1 MMHDWKRRKEV
12 KDELVPRYEGQ
23 PKMRN
28 TTHLDLT
35 TKYNA

>member
-1 MMHDWKRRKEV
+1 MMHDWKRRKE
-12 KDELVPRYEGQ
+12 DEDQ